1 MRGLADAARIRG
13 ALQQLA
19 ASARSPGRV
28 YLTGGTT
35 AVLFGWRGSTVDLD
49 LKLDPD
55 QDSVLRAIPEIKERL
70 QINIELA
77 SPVDFIPVAP
87 GWEERSLFVEQF
99 GQLAIYH
106 FDPYS
111 QALAKIERGHAQ
123 DLGDVREMLARRL
136 VDPQRLLELFGRIET
151 ELYRYP
157 AIHPPAFRE
166 AVEQAVRRAGQ

>member
-1 MRGLADAARIRG
+1 
-13 ALQQLA
+13 
-19 ASARSPGRV
+19 
-28 YLTGGTT
+28 LTGGTT

-99 GQLAIYH
+99 GQLSIYH

-136 VDPQRLLELFGRIET
+136 VEPQRLLELFGRIET

>member
-99 GQLAIYH
+99 GQLSIYH

-123 DLGDVREMLARRL
+123 DLGDVREMLTRRL
-136 VDPQRLLELFGRIET
+136 VEPQRLLELFGRIET